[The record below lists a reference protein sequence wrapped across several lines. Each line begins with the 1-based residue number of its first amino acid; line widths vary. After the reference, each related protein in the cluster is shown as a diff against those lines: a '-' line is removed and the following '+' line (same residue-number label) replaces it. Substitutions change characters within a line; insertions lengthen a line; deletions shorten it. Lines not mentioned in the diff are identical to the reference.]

1 MRGIALGRGFLYPRL
16 PLSTPEVIHRDLV
29 AISIRLLADTR
40 AFTALIV
47 LGANAHAGCHRSM
60 PENATAAAPQA
71 VRPADPRK
79 ISFRYEVEVEEVP
92 ATARQAYLWVPIPPT
107 DREQTVHRISVDSA
121 APYVEVPEP
130 RFGNRA
136 MRFELKSGLPSQN
149 IALEFEL
156 TRHAPGRGSAAPK
169 NARVDDPQSWLA
181 PDRLVP
187 IDGFVDELAR
197 RITAGEE
204 EREARARAIYDYVV
218 REMSYDKSGIGWG
231 NGDIYWA
238 CDTKRGNCTDFHSL
252 FIGCARAL
260 GIPTR
265 FEMGFPIPTDRSSG
279 EIAGYHCWAQFHL
292 DDRGWVPVDASEARK
307 HPHKKEFFFGG
318 HGMDRILLSA
328 GRDLV
333 FEGMLSGPMNYFI
346 YPHVEVDGEKWSRV
360 NRRFSYRDIH
370 QENRDDLS

>member
-1 MRGIALGRGFLYPRL
+1 M
-16 PLSTPEVIHRDLV
+16 
-29 AISIRLLADTR
+29 SIRLLANVR
-40 AFTALIV
+40 GVTALTVFSI
-47 LGANAHAGCHRSM
+47 LGASALAGCR
-60 PENATAAAPQA
+60 PPVPAAA
-71 VRPADPRK
+71 VVPADQVIRPVETRK

-92 ATARQAYLWVPIPPT
+92 ATARRALLWVPIPPSG
-107 DREQTVHRISVDSA
+107 REQTVHRIRIDGG
-121 APYVEVPEP
+121 APHVEVPEP

-136 MRFELKSGLPSQN
+136 MRFELTPGGPTQN
-149 IALEFEL
+149 IAIEFEL
-156 TRHAPGRGSAAPK
+156 TRHAPSPAAEANPLGEV
-169 NARVDDPQSWLA
+169 NAKVDDPGAWLA

-197 RITAGEE
+197 RITAGEV
-204 EREARARAIYDYVV
+204 EREAKARAIYDYVV
-218 REMSYDKSGIGWG
+218 REMSYDKSGSGWG

-265 FEMGFPIPTDRSSG
+265 FEMGVPIPTDRSSG

-292 DDRGWVPVDASEARK
+292 EDRGWVPVDASEA
-307 HPHKKEFFFGG
+307 HKYPQKREFFFGG
-318 HGMDRILLSA
+318 HDTDRILLSA

-333 FEGMLSGPMNYFI
+333 FEGMRSGPMNYFV
-346 YPHVEVDGEKWSRV
+346 YPHVEVDGEKWNRV

-370 QENRDDLS
+370 KENRDGVS